1 MKLERSGCRAS
12 DERLRASRGVRIGDW
27 LRHARERVRLRVG
40 RTAVATAMLLFVSM
54 ALLVGAGRWYLAGDG
69 SRRSDAPLHLTEA
82 DWLVTAANGMT
93 TPPHVVDSGA
103 LPGTWRHTVL
113 PRALP
118 PAASS
123 DFAGGRSLAETT
135 TIGSVTWIRIA
146 THASQVWFEP
156 LVLYVSRV
164 KTDGTV
170 AVYVDGALAYRA
182 QRQGPLW
189 NSLFAPLWI
198 ELERPD
204 GAPPPREILV
214 RLEHTRVT
222 GVGLASIWLGTAD
235 ALRGRYYARQWL
247 QRELPAMLS
256 AAFLMVGVFSL
267 FVWFRRR
274 EETGYLLFFNLAA
287 TSFVAHLHYYAGL
300 PITDDWFA
308 WLTLN
313 ALFWMVAVVHFFLC
327 QTHGR
332 SVRWLT
338 CAVVGVSGSISVLTL
353 PPVALLPVLPNTPV
367 IVPLIYAVAIVMSA
381 VVAAIGVTAGW
392 RHSWEARLVAAAVGL
407 CTLLGMSDWA
417 MHNNVVSLEGWFLG
431 AYINAATFGAFGLL
445 IYRRYVNAIVAV
457 EELNVSLAQ
466 RLAAREAELE
476 ESHRLLR
483 EAERRR
489 TISDERRRLMQDMHD
504 GLGSS
509 LISAL
514 RSVERGD
521 TSGPRVSQILKTCLD
536 DLKLT
541 IDSMEPV
548 EADLLALLATLRFR
562 LEPRLDGSGVTLRWD
577 VQTVPTLPW
586 LDPSSAL
593 HILRIIQE
601 SIANILAHARATA
614 IRVSTSVASGGVEVV
629 IEDDGR
635 GFDVEQALSTG
646 KGRGLR
652 NQQRRASAI
661 EADVRWS
668 VGPQGTRFTLWL
680 PLQRAAGASVT

>member
-1 MKLERSGCRAS
+1 
-12 DERLRASRGVRIGDW
+12 
-27 LRHARERVRLRVG
+27 
-40 RTAVATAMLLFVSM
+40 
-54 ALLVGAGRWYLAGDG
+54 
-69 SRRSDAPLHLTEA
+69 
-82 DWLVTAANGMT
+82 
-93 TPPHVVDSGA
+93 
-103 LPGTWRHTVL
+103 
-113 PRALP
+113 
-118 PAASS
+118 
-123 DFAGGRSLAETT
+123 
-135 TIGSVTWIRIA
+135 
-146 THASQVWFEP
+146 
-156 LVLYVSRV
+156 
-164 KTDGTV
+164 
-170 AVYVDGALAYRA
+170 
-182 QRQGPLW
+182 
-189 NSLFAPLWI
+189 
-198 ELERPD
+198 
-204 GAPPPREILV
+204 
-214 RLEHTRVT
+214 
-222 GVGLASIWLGTAD
+222 
-235 ALRGRYYARQWL
+235 
-247 QRELPAMLS
+247 
-256 AAFLMVGVFSL
+256 
-267 FVWFRRR
+267 
-274 EETGYLLFFNLAA
+274 
-287 TSFVAHLHYYAGL
+287 
-300 PITDDWFA
+300 
-308 WLTLN
+308 
-313 ALFWMVAVVHFFLC
+313 
-327 QTHGR
+327 
-332 SVRWLT
+332 
-338 CAVVGVSGSISVLTL
+338 
-353 PPVALLPVLPNTPV
+353 
-367 IVPLIYAVAIVMSA
+367 
-381 VVAAIGVTAGW
+381 
-392 RHSWEARLVAAAVGL
+392 
-407 CTLLGMSDWA
+407 MSDWA

-593 HILRIIQE
+593 HILRIVQE

-680 PLQRAAGASVT
+680 PLQRAAGTSVT